1 MDNSRTE
8 ILIGKENLEK
18 IKNAHVTIVGCGGV
32 GGYCAVFLA
41 RAGVEKFTLIDF
53 DKVSPSNLNRQV
65 IAYESTIG
73 RAKVEV
79 LKDMLLAINSEV
91 KVNGI
96 DARATEDNL
105 PSLIKDTDIVID
117 AIDSVKDKI
126 ALILYCKKHYIYI
139 ISAMGAGNRYDT
151 PNFYLTDIYKTHD
164 DGLAKAIRKK
174 LRENNVNSLD
184 VVTCNSKPQ
193 KVDGV
198 IGSISYY
205 PASSGATI
213 ASVVINKIIKEEI
226 C

>member
-18 IKNAHVTIVGCGGV
+18 VKNAHVTIVGCGGV

-96 DARATEDNL
+96 DAKATEENL
-105 PSLIKDTDIVID
+105 ASLIKDTDIVID

-126 ALILYCKKHYIYI
+126 ALILYCKKHNIYT
-139 ISAMGAGNRYDT
+139 ISVMGAGNRYDT

-226 C
+226 S

>member
-18 IKNAHVTIVGCGGV
+18 IKNVHVTIVGCGGV

-73 RAKVEV
+73 RVKVEV

-96 DARATEDNL
+96 DARATEENL

-126 ALILYCKKHYIYI
+126 ALILYCKKHNIYI
-139 ISAMGAGNRYDT
+139 ISAMGAGNRYDE

>member
-96 DARATEDNL
+96 DARATEENL
-105 PSLIKDTDIVID
+105 ASLIKDTDIVID

-126 ALILYCKKHYIYI
+126 ALILYCKKHNIYI
-139 ISAMGAGNRYDT
+139 ISAMGAGNRYDS
-151 PNFYLTDIYKTHD
+151 PNFCLTDIYKTHD

>member
-79 LKDMLLAINSEV
+79 LKDMLLAINRDA

-96 DARATEDNL
+96 DARAIEENL
-105 PSLIKDTDIVID
+105 ASLIKDTDIVID

-126 ALILYCKKHYIYI
+126 ALILYCKKHNIYI
-139 ISAMGAGNRYDT
+139 ISSMGAGNRYDS

>member
-18 IKNAHVTIVGCGGV
+18 IKNVHVTIVGCGGV

-73 RAKVEV
+73 RVKVEV
-79 LKDMLLAINSEV
+79 LKDMILAINSEV

-96 DARATEDNL
+96 DARATEENL
-105 PSLIKDTDIVID
+105 ASLIKDTDIVID

-126 ALILYCKKHYIYI
+126 ALILYCKKHNIYI
-139 ISAMGAGNRYDT
+139 ISAMGAGNRYDE

-164 DGLAKAIRKK
+164 DGLAKVIRKK